1 MGDDGDGKMKRLPR
15 FAIEAPP
22 DSGGIAR
29 VGEEETHHMRDVM
42 RLAPGDH
49 VILIDE
55 RGTRYEGAVHE
66 FTRSGAM
73 VRILATDPA
82 PSRPSLIVA
91 AAVIKGPRM
100 DIIVE
105 KAAELGAS
113 ELRPIVCERCVGRAP
128 GAEKVARWRRLA
140 VAASKQSLV
149 APPMRVGE
157 VQGFTDMIRSVP
169 RNAAALICVQG
180 GEPICNLAART
191 KPEAVIIATGPEGDF
206 TDHEVESALEAG
218 FIAAD
223 LGPNRLRSETAAIA
237 AIAIAT
243 RWMAPR

>member
-1 MGDDGDGKMKRLPR
+1 MKRLPR

-22 DSGGIAR
+22 DSAGMALL
-29 VGEEETHHMRDVM
+29 GEDETHHMRDVM
-42 RLAPGDH
+42 RLAPGDR
-49 VILIDE
+49 VVLVDE

-66 FTRSGAM
+66 FTRSGAI

-82 PSRPSLIVA
+82 PSRPSLVVA

-100 DIIVE
+100 DFIVE
-105 KAAELGAS
+105 KAAELGAT
-113 ELRPIVCERCVGRAP
+113 ELRPIVCERCIGRAP

-157 VQGFTDMIRSVP
+157 VETFADSIRSIP
-169 RNAAALICVQG
+169 SNAAALICVQG
-180 GEPICNLAART
+180 GEPIGNLIART
-191 KPEAVIIATGPEGDF
+191 KPEAVTIATGPEGDF
-206 TDHEVESALEAG
+206 TDREIESALEAG

-237 AIAIAT
+237 AIAIAAQ
-243 RWMAPR
+243 WMAPR